1 MALPYQVDWEVGRG
15 RLSSRRSSCPLLGSA
30 RRAVVEEGKAMAYR
44 ILVVEDEPDT
54 RELLE
59 FTLRWTGHDVDIATG
74 GREALELL
82 AGRSYDVILS
92 NLNMPGMSGEDLY
105 QRIEHGWPHLS
116 PRVVFV
122 TAASPSDRFQAQF
135 GGRPVPVLTKP
146 YTRERL
152 LKVIEDVVARDV

>member
-1 MALPYQVDWEVGRG
+1 
-15 RLSSRRSSCPLLGSA
+15 
-30 RRAVVEEGKAMAYR
+30 MAYR

-54 RELLE
+54 RELLD
-59 FTLRWTGHDVDIATG
+59 FTLRWAGHHVDIAIG

-82 AGRSYDVILS
+82 AGRSYDVNLS

-105 QRIEHGWPHLS
+105 RKIEHGWPHLA

-122 TAASPSDRFQAQF
+122 TAASPSGRFQAQF

-152 LKVIEDVVARDV
+152 AQVIEDVVARDV

>member
-1 MALPYQVDWEVGRG
+1 
-15 RLSSRRSSCPLLGSA
+15 
-30 RRAVVEEGKAMAYR
+30 MAYR

-116 PRVVFV
+116 PR
-122 TAASPSDRFQAQF
+122 SDRFQAQF

>member
-1 MALPYQVDWEVGRG
+1 LFAG
-15 RLSSRRSSCPLLGSA
+15 
-30 RRAVVEEGKAMAYR
+30 AVVEEGKAMAYR

-59 FTLRWTGHDVDIATG
+59 FTLRWAGHDVDIATG

-92 NLNMPGMSGEDLY
+92 NVNMPGMSGEDLY
-105 QRIEHGWPHLS
+105 QRIDHGWPHLS

-152 LKVIEDVVARDV
+152 LQVIEDVVARDV